1 MEVAMKINI
10 NIEVHN
16 SNELN
21 NVLQS
26 LGSLQWDATQ
36 TVQTAPTVKTEAVK
50 VETEAPKKRA
60 KKEAIPVPQATPKAE
75 MKTVPAEQEQP
86 KVEEVKQVQEPAHP
100 QADPIPD
107 EGAVDDNGNLITDY
121 DSQVRSVLMQCV
133 REGFSSDGAAFKE
146 WLKKEFGVSKGSD
159 VPKDRLGEL
168 YMKAKAKIEDAN
180 DLL

>member
-1 MEVAMKINI
+1 MKINI

-36 TVQTAPTVKTEAVK
+36 AVQTAPTAKPEVVKAEA
-50 VETEAPKKRA
+50 EAPKKRA

-75 MKTVPAEQEQP
+75 MKTVQVEQESTKVDEP
-86 KVEEVKQVQEPAHP
+86 KKEQAPAHP
-100 QADPIPD
+100 QADPVPD
-107 EGAVDDNGNLITDY
+107 EGAMDDNGNLITDY
-121 DSQVRSVLMQCV
+121 DSQVRPVLMQCV
-133 REGFSSDGAAFKE
+133 REGFGSDGAAFKD
-146 WLKKEFGVSKGSD
+146 WLKKEFGVVKGQD
-159 VPKDRLGEL
+159 VAKDRLGEL
-168 YMKAKAKIEDAN
+168 YLKAKAKIEDAN